1 MIKIYLN
8 SEYIMDGYDDT
19 DVITGYLRHVA
30 NIDTDDLEEAFGRSQ
45 NHLPSGWLK
54 SDKVENICG
63 AEKIRST
70 SSGDVFEFN
79 GVSYKVGDIGFI
91 KL

>member
-8 SEYIMDGYDDT
+8 SEFIMDSYDDES
-19 DVITGYLRHVA
+19 ITGVLRHVA

-54 SDKVENICG
+54 SEKVENICG

-70 SSGDVFEFN
+70 SAGDVFELN
-79 GVSYKVGDIGFI
+79 GVSYKVCDIGFV